1 MSDPIELEE
10 NFVLTVSD
18 QGAAEPLA
26 HAISHL
32 DGGTDELLLSIS
44 QVSGLGTMA
53 SQNKGTVD
61 IEGGTIDNTPIGG
74 TTKAAGG
81 FTSGTFTGN
90 VAIAGTLSVTGA
102 VTLAVALAVNQGGTG
117 AITDSGARANLGI
130 GTLAT
135 QNKNLVDI
143 EGGTIDATPIG
154 GTTKAAGGFT
164 TGTFTGNVT
173 VGGTLNIT
181 GTTTGAAASF
191 TTLTSTGGALNGT
204 IGAGTAAAGTFTTL
218 TSTGG
223 ALNGT
228 IGAGTAAAGTFTTL
242 TSTGGA
248 LNGTIG
254 AGTAA
259 SGAFTTVTGTTG
271 TFSGLL
277 TANGGI
283 TLGDAQNIAF
293 NTTTGTKIGTATTQ
307 KIGFWN
313 ATPVVQPA
321 AIADATDAAT
331 AITQQNLILAA
342 LRTLGIIAT

>member
-61 IEGGTIDNTPIGG
+61 IEGGTIDNTPIGS

-81 FTSGTFTGN
+81 FTSGNFTGN

-228 IGAGTAAAGTFTTL
+228 IGAGTAA
-242 TSTGGA
+242 
-248 LNGTIG
+248 
-254 AGTAA
+254 